1 MGKRSNYIKK
11 ITGKEINLF
20 KQLARTGLTDKSQS
34 KQFFKINPNRL
45 NQLENSKYIKRYN
58 SCVAGKNTQLIQLD
72 EKGII
77 FCRNKL
83 GIDKLAH
90 SQSNHLEHDLKVTY
104 AYNQLPEEVQETWE
118 HEREIIADIYDKN
131 KDIESKYLNEK
142 QGLKTCIDARV
153 TINGVSV
160 AIEIVGSSYSQA
172 DIELKE
178 DIAVNLAECNSIE
191 FLY

>member
-1 MGKRSNYIKK
+1 
-11 ITGKEINLF
+11 
-20 KQLARTGLTDKSQS
+20 
-34 KQFFKINPNRL
+34 
-45 NQLENSKYIKRYN
+45 
-58 SCVAGKNTQLIQLD
+58 
-72 EKGII
+72 
-77 FCRNKL
+77 
-83 GIDKLAH
+83 
-90 SQSNHLEHDLKVTY
+90 LKVTY